1 MFDSRNKRKP
11 NPGHGVAARRARL
24 HADNRVKPD
33 DVRTVDIKESTGQI
47 FVMPYNAQHIG
58 ARDEQQDYFSYSD
71 LMDGETIAKYGSAAV
86 LADGMGGMGNG
97 AEASSAGVS
106 EFLGAYAEYIDSG
119 SSIEEALM
127 FALDSANERVNTLG
141 GAGSTLIGI
150 VIKDNLLHWVSVGD
164 SRLYLMRNG
173 VMRQLN
179 KEHVYS
185 EILDERYSNGEIS
198 YEEAMNDPERYALTS
213 YLGIPEI
220 ETVDRNR
227 RLSAVYRRLH
237 HDVQRRALQG
247 NERRGDSG
255 RAWGRGRQSRSR
267 RGRRGFVKAKPDP
280 GQCNGPCFEN
290 NIKLKYGGS

>member
-11 NPGHGVAARRARL
+11 NPGHGAAARRARL

-220 ETVDRNR
+220 ETVDRNSDDFPLFIGDCIMMCSDGLYKVMSDEEIAAVLGGAGDNPAQDAVDAA
-227 RLSAVYRRLH
+227 LSK
-237 HDVQRRALQG
+237 
-247 NERRGDSG
+247 
-255 RAWGRGRQSRSR
+255 QSPTQDN
-267 RGRRGFVKAKPDP
+267 VTVLV
-280 GQCNGPCFEN
+280 
-290 NIKLKYGGS
+290 LKII

>member
-1 MFDSRNKRKP
+1 
-11 NPGHGVAARRARL
+11 
-24 HADNRVKPD
+24 
-33 DVRTVDIKESTGQI
+33 
-47 FVMPYNAQHIG
+47 
-58 ARDEQQDYFSYSD
+58 
-71 LMDGETIAKYGSAAV
+71 
-86 LADGMGGMGNG
+86 
-97 AEASSAGVS
+97 
-106 EFLGAYAEYIDSG
+106 
-119 SSIEEALM
+119 M

-220 ETVDRNR
+220 ETVDRNSDDFPLFIGDCIMMCSDGLYKVMSDEEIAAVLGGAGDNPAQDAVDAA
-227 RLSAVYRRLH
+227 LSK
-237 HDVQRRALQG
+237 
-247 NERRGDSG
+247 
-255 RAWGRGRQSRSR
+255 QSPTQDN
-267 RGRRGFVKAKPDP
+267 VTVLV
-280 GQCNGPCFEN
+280 
-290 NIKLKYGGS
+290 LKII